1 MKIRKANLN
10 DVNLLIA
17 LRLDFLRMNGANF
30 TVEEQIAI
38 VAQMRKYFQKH
49 IPLGDF
55 IAYLAEENG
64 QVASAAYVVIE
75 ERPANGS
82 FITGIVGNLINVL
95 TYPEYRHA
103 GLATRVIGV

>member
-10 DVNLLIA
+10 DVNLLIV

-38 VAQMRKYFQKH
+38 VAQMRNYFQKH

-55 IAYLAEENG
+55 IACLAEENG
-64 QVASAAYVVIE
+64 QVASAAYVVM
-75 ERPANGS
+75 RRDRQM
-82 FITGIVGNLINVL
+82 VHL
-95 TYPEYRHA
+95 
-103 GLATRVIGV
+103 